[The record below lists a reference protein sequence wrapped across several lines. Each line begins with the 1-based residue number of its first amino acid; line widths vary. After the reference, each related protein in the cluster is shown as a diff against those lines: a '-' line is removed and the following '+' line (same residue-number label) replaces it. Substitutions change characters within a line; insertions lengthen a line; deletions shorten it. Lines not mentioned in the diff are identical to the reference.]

1 MGINEKAA
9 YIKGMIDGMDLD
21 KNDKTVRVLNAV
33 VDLLSEVTE
42 KVSDLN
48 DAYDELC
55 EQVDEIDEDL
65 SKKTTT
71 KTLKMMTMTI

>member
-33 VDLLSEVTE
+33 VITE
-42 KVSDLN
+42 SWRWKVRDLN
-48 DAYDELC
+48 DP
-55 EQVDEIDEDL
+55 
-65 SKKTTT
+65 TTVNTPEPT
-71 KTLKMMTMTI
+71 KIQNLADCSIN